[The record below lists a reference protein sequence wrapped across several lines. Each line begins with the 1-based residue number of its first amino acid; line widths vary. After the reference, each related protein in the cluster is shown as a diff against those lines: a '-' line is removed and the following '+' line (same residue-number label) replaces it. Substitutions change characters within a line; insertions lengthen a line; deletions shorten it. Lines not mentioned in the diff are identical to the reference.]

1 MPSEVSSMP
10 VIDADSHWT
19 EPPNLWSS
27 RAPAHLRNQVLRV
40 ERSDKGVDRW
50 VFDDGEIMGPGHYA
64 VYRTLRD
71 TNTVL
76 YTDSGPRCHGLQ
88 VSATFEGTGRIV
100 DQSS

>member
-1 MPSEVSSMP
+1 MSELTGAQKVVVANVVRTINHYELNWGRPRVSL
-10 VIDADSHWT
+10 T
-19 EPPNLWSS
+19 
-27 RAPAHLRNQVLRV
+27 
-40 ERSDKGVDRW
+40 
-50 VFDDGEIMGPGHYA
+50 GPGHYA